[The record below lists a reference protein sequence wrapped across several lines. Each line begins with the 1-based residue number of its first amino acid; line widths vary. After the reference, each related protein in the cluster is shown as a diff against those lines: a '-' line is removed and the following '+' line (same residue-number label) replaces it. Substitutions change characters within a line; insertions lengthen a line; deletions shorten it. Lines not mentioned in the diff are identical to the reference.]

1 MSMNTKANR
10 KKLARALFSVDK
22 NRWVCGVGGKEEGK
36 EGKGKG
42 GEGERREEVTEKE
55 GRRRMP
61 TTLSV
66 LHVAWSLFLF
76 PFQDGSG
83 SILCSTCGYTPPV
96 LG

>member
-1 MSMNTKANR
+1 MGWGGRR
-10 KKLARALFSVDK
+10 KGR
-22 NRWVCGVGGKEEGK
+22 K
-36 EGKGKG
+36 EGER
-42 GEGERREEVTEKE
+42 EGERREEVIEKE